1 MLRSARSEEDSMT
14 TVTAD
19 PAARIALSPREVMDL
34 LASGRARLID
44 VREPD
49 EHRAERIAEAALHPS
64 GTLDPAALGRKPGEI
79 LVVHCRSGRRGV
91 DAVQRL
97 RAAGHAE
104 TFNLEGGIEAW
115 RAAGLPTL
123 RTAGASRLPIMR
135 QVQIVVGT
143 CVAIFTALGAFVN
156 LWFLAVPAFMGC
168 GLLFAGL
175 TGTCGMAAMLGVMPW
190 NRVPAGGVTT
200 TCSPR

>member
-1 MLRSARSEEDSMT
+1 MS
-14 TVTAD
+14 TATLD
-19 PAARIALSPREVMDL
+19 PATRTDLSPREVVDL
-34 LASGRARLID
+34 LKSGRARIID

-64 GTLDPAALGRKPGEI
+64 GSLDPAAFGRKPGEI
-79 LVVHCRSGRRGV
+79 LVVHCRSGRRGL
-91 DAVQRL
+91 DAVQRM

-143 CVAIFTALGAFVN
+143 CVAVFTALGFLVN
-156 LWFLAVPAFMGC
+156 QWFLVVPAFMGC

-200 TCSPR
+200 ACSTR

>member
-1 MLRSARSEEDSMT
+1 MATLT
-14 TVTAD
+14 LD
-19 PAARIALSPREVMDL
+19 PATKTALSPHEAVDL
-34 LASGRARLID
+34 LKAGRARLID

-49 EHRAERIAEAALHPS
+49 EHRAERIADAALHPS
-64 GTLDPAALGRKPGEI
+64 GSLDPGAIRPEGKI
-79 LVVHCRSGRRGV
+79 LIVHCRSGRRGV

-115 RAAGLPTL
+115 RAAGFPTL
-123 RTAGASRLPIMR
+123 RTVGASRLPIMR

-143 CVAIFTALGAFVN
+143 CVAIFTVLGAFVN
-156 LWFLAVPAFMGC
+156 PWFLVVPAFMGC
-168 GLLFAGL
+168 GLLFAGA

-190 NRVPAGGVTT
+190 NRVPGGGVTT
-200 TCSPR
+200 SCSTR

>member
-1 MLRSARSEEDSMT
+1 MSTLT
-14 TVTAD
+14 LD
-19 PAARIALSPREVMDL
+19 PATRTDLSPREVVDL
-34 LASGRARLID
+34 LKAGQARLID

-64 GTLDPAALGRKPGEI
+64 GSLDPAAIRRAPGEI
-79 LVVHCRSGRRGV
+79 LVVHCRSGRRGL

-104 TFNLEGGIEAW
+104 SFNLAGGIEAW
-115 RAAGLPTL
+115 RAAGFPTQ
-123 RTAGASRLPIMR
+123 RTAGASRRPIMR

-156 LWFLAVPAFMGC
+156 PWFLVVPGFMGC
-168 GLLFAGL
+168 GLLFAGA

-190 NRVPAGGVTT
+190 NRVPGGGVTT
-200 TCSPR
+200 SCSAR

>member
-1 MLRSARSEEDSMT
+1 MS
-14 TVTAD
+14 TATLD
-19 PAARIALSPREVMDL
+19 PATRTDLSPREVVDL
-34 LASGRARLID
+34 LKAGRARIID

-64 GTLDPAALGRKPGEI
+64 GSLDPAAFGRKPGEI
-79 LVVHCRSGRRGV
+79 LVVHCRSGRRGL
-91 DAVQRL
+91 DAVQRM

-123 RTAGASRLPIMR
+123 RTEGASRLPIMR

-143 CVAIFTALGAFVN
+143 CVAVFTALGFLVN
-156 LWFLAVPAFMGC
+156 QWFLVVPAFMGC

-200 TCSPR
+200 TSSPR

>member
-1 MLRSARSEEDSMT
+1 MS
-14 TVTAD
+14 TATLD
-19 PAARIALSPREVMDL
+19 PATRTDLSPREVVDL
-34 LASGRARLID
+34 LKAGRARLID
-44 VREPD
+44 VREAD

-64 GTLDPAALGRKPGEI
+64 GTLDPAAIRRAPGEI
-79 LVVHCRSGRRGV
+79 LVVHCRSGRRGL
-91 DAVQRL
+91 DAAQRL

-104 TFNLEGGIEAW
+104 SFNLAGGIEAW
-115 RAAGLPTL
+115 RSAGLPTV

-156 LWFLAVPAFMGC
+156 PWFLVVPGFMGC
-168 GLLFAGL
+168 GLLFAGA

-190 NRVPAGGVTT
+190 NRVSGTGVTT
-200 TCSPR
+200 SCSAR